1 MLKIVL
7 LLAIGFLLYQLL
19 RAAWGNPASRI
30 VGGERKSNVSQV
42 PRDDIEDAEFSDCEP
57 TPGEEE
63 RGQEG

>member
-19 RAAWGNPASRI
+19 RAAWGNSASRI
-30 VGGERKSNVSQV
+30 VGGERKNNVSHV

-63 RGQEG
+63 RGQEV